1 MSNFNKLKSIVEE
14 IDSLID
20 QQVSAG
26 SPAFQA
32 WKVKTERFLLSE
44 YGNDSYEYKQFRHYH
59 FSLSI
64 YTSGTPQ
71 SEFVAACQ
79 RDLLR
84 VKAVFSEYLKDM
96 DSCETTENTCQV
108 PDDYTKVFIV
118 HGHNGELRESIA
130 RMLEKQGIKP
140 IILFEQ
146 PNQGAT
152 IIEKLETN
160 NDSGAAICLFTADDV
175 GSDKDKVDK
184 GLMNRARQNV
194 VFETGLFIGK
204 LGRNRVVIIADKTIE
219 MPSDLQGV
227 VYTDKNNWT
236 LDVLKELKAI
246 GYSIDYN
253 KLDD

>member
-1 MSNFNKLKSIVEE
+1 MNKYDKLKSIVNE
-14 IDSLID
+14 IDPLIN

-26 SPAFQA
+26 SPEFQA
-32 WKVKTERFLLSE
+32 WKVKTERFLINE
-44 YGNDSYEYKQFRHYH
+44 FGKDSYEYKQFKRYI

-64 YTSGTPQ
+64 YGSGTPK
-71 SEFVAACQ
+71 SEFVAACR

-84 VKAVFSEYLKDM
+84 VKAVFSEYLKEM
-96 DSCETTENTCQV
+96 DNDDVEDDTCSHTY
-108 PDDYTKVFIV
+108 DCSKVFIV
-118 HGHNGELRESIA
+118 HGHNGELRESVA
-130 RMLEKQGIKP
+130 RILEKQGIKP

-152 IIEKLETN
+152 IIEKLEKN
-160 NDSGAAICLFTADDV
+160 NDVGAAICLFSADDV
-175 GSDKDKVDK
+175 GMEKGKPDEDLKD
-184 GLMNRARQNV
+184 RARQNV
-194 VFETGLFIGK
+194 VFEAGLFIGK

-227 VYTDKNNWT
+227 VYTDTSNWT
-236 LDVLKELKAI
+236 FEVLKELKAM